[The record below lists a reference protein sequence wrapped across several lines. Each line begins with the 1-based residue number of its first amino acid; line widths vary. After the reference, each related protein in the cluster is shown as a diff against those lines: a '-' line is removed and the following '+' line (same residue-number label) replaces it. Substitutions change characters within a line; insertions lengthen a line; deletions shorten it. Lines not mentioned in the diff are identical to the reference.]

1 MHNTHRLI
9 SEDDGSGV
17 CGVGWGGGG
26 GGLNG
31 PRKQQLE
38 QQTSWQQTKHDE
50 VYSDQFSLSER
61 DLWVLNTRVPC

>member
-1 MHNTHRLI
+1 MGAVCVVW
-9 SEDDGSGV
+9 DG
-17 CGVGWGGGG
+17 GWE

-31 PRKQQLE
+31 PRKQELE

-50 VYSDQFSLSER
+50 VYSDQLSLSER